1 MKQWTGG
8 LVRGEQE
15 VVDGPWLGRA
25 FTFAWADRGIN
36 TDAIEP
42 VNKGQLWPRAT
53 RLSCL
58 ASPHEGPPS

>member
-1 MKQWTGG
+1 MKQWTGE

-15 VVDGPWLGRA
+15 VVDGPWLRRA
-25 FTFAWADRGIN
+25 FTDLGIN

-58 ASPHEGPPS
+58 DSPHEGPLS